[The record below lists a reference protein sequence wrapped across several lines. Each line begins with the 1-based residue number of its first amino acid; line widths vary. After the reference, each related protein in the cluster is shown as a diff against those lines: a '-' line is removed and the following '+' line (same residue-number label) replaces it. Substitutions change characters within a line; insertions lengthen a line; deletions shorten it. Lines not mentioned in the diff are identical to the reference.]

1 MWSLLPWGVRFCLR
15 FNPSSGRQKLCEN
28 CLYKRLTFRDKCE
41 FLWESFTRQGRIFA
55 LRGCWNNE
63 NQSRHG
69 FSPKST
75 FSLSSPPAWLAELE
89 ALKLF
94 PAVLLLRLSQPPF
107 CSFCFHLE
115 ALYIIRVR
123 AREKLFA
130 VIFSSFVCDGEKGK
144 KSFSLAC
151 EVGKIRDV
159 KTFFCVGERKAKKS
173 GKNWELWK
181 GSLLARRRPDA
192 KRGDVWG
199 KTRFSHLECWLG
211 G

>member
-123 AREKLFA
+123 AREKLSA

-144 KSFSLAC
+144 KVFLSLARL
-151 EVGKIRDV
+151 EKYEMWKRFFVLVRGRRRKAGKIGSCEKVHSLPEEGQTRNEE
-159 KTFFCVGERKAKKS
+159 TFG
-173 GKNWELWK
+173 G
-181 GSLLARRRPDA
+181 
-192 KRGDVWG
+192 KRGFI
-199 KTRFSHLECWLG
+199 T
-211 G
+211 